1 MRIGSFG
8 FFLVSFFG
16 YGSIIIIISGGGAE
30 WVCIGI
36 GMGNTRVHRLRCGG
50 LLASGSNI

>member
-16 YGSIIIIISGGGAE
+16 YGSIIIIISGGGQ
-30 WVCIGI
+30 
-36 GMGNTRVHRLRCGG
+36 
-50 LLASGSNI
+50 SGFA